1 MKGQKMLKCRQL
13 RPVIVA
19 CVSEVGTK
27 HLLGECVES
36 HKGMNVK
43 DLGGGHK
50 HDGQNSPH
58 CTFMAPSYR
67 ELCDGWRAPPSR
79 QKENGTLCE

>member
-1 MKGQKMLKCRQL
+1 MNGQKTEKCRQL

-27 HLLGECVES
+27 HLLGECVGS

-50 HDGQNSPH
+50 HDCQNSPH
-58 CTFMAPSYR
+58 GKLTAQNYR
-67 ELCDGWRAPPSR
+67 ELCDGWLAPPSR